1 MLRICDLC
9 GTIDDGPRHVI
20 AHAPGEV
27 RIDTD
32 LIDGLIGYEGVP
44 PDVRDAAIVA
54 LSDTTLQIR
63 HPSCCAASGCDVC
76 TPEEN

>member
-1 MLRICDLC
+1 MRICDLC

-20 AHAPGEV
+20 AHAPGGV
-27 RIDTD
+27 PVDAV
-32 LIDGLIGYEGVP
+32 LIAEIERSEGVP
-44 PDVRDAAIVA
+44 SNVRDAAVLA

-76 TPEEN
+76 TQEEN